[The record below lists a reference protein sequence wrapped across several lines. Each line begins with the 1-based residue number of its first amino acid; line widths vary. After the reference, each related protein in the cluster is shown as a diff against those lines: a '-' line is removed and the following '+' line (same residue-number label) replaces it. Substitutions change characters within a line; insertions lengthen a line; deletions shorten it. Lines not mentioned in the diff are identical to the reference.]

1 MATIRDIA
9 QKSGFSIATVSRVL
23 NNDINLSVRE
33 DTREKIKAIAEDMGY
48 KKKQG
53 ITQLNNVAFLY
64 WISNEEELEDVFFKG
79 IRTELE
85 KQAEQRKIE
94 LIRYNQEDGIEKIDK
109 NITAFIA
116 IGKLTDR
123 EIKYLEEI
131 TPHGVFLNT
140 RRDPRNFDYVLSDLN
155 FMIESMIQFF
165 EGCGY
170 ERIGFIGAKDYDV
183 ETNEPIA
190 ELRETAFRNYQR
202 ERNKLREDDVLIVP
216 VSTVK
221 NGFNIALQA
230 IEKMGN
236 DLPEAFCVATD
247 PLAIG
252 ALQAFNEKLIPIPER
267 VAFFSI
273 NNISVTKYVS
283 PPLTTFHIDI
293 STICETAL
301 DLLTERLTKNRT
313 IAKTVYVQSKAIFRK
328 STPSK

>member
-9 QKSGFSIATVSRVL
+9 KKSGYSITTVSRVL
-23 NNDINLSVRE
+23 NNDNNLSVSD
-33 DTREKIKAIAEDMGY
+33 DTREKIKAIAEEMGY

-64 WISNEEELEDVFFKG
+64 WISNEEELEDVYFKG

-94 LIRYNQEDGIEKIDK
+94 LIRYHQKDGIEKIDK
-109 NITAFIA
+109 NSSAFIA

-140 RRDPRNFDYVLSDLN
+140 SRDPQNLDSVLPDLKL
-155 FMIESMIQFF
+155 MTEYMIQFF
-165 EGCGY
+165 EECGY
-170 ERIGFIGAKDYDV
+170 ERIGFIGAMDYDV
-183 ETNEPIA
+183 ETKEPIPQ
-190 ELRETAFRNYQR
+190 LREITFRNYQR
-202 ERNKLREDDVLIVP
+202 ERNKLREEDILIVP
-216 VSTVK
+216 SSTVK
-221 NGFNIALQA
+221 NGYQIGLQA
-230 IEKMGN
+230 IEKMGD
-236 DLPEAFCVATD
+236 DLPEAFVVATD

-252 ALQAFNEKLIPIPER
+252 ALQAFNEKQIPIPQR

-293 STICETAL
+293 PTMCETGL
-301 DLLTERLTKNRT
+301 DLITERLFKNRT
-313 IAKTVYVQSKAIFRK
+313 TAKTVYIQGTPIFRK
-328 STPSK
+328 STPAK